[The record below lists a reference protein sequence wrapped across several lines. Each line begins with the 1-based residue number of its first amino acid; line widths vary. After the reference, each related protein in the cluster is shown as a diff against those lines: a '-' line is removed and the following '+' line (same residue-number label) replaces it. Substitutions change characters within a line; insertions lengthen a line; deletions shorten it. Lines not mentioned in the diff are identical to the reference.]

1 MLRNA
6 HAAIVRRE
14 QYAPPTYWID
24 RIHLEFDLHP
34 TETQVRATLQFR
46 RNRDAP
52 VGALVLLGEK
62 QRLLALSLN
71 GRPLLADEYALS
83 EFALNVAAVPDDG
96 TLVVESNIDPE
107 GNLAL
112 EGLYLTGGVFCT
124 QCEAEG
130 FRRITYFPDRPDV
143 LAEYTVTIRANKVA
157 YPVLLSNGNLIS
169 SRDLDDA
176 RHEAVWHDPHKKPS
190 YLFALVAGNID
201 KITDQFVTRSG
212 RNVLLE
218 IYSTT
223 ANLPRCKWAMECLKA
238 SMKWDEDVYGRE
250 YDLDRFMIY
259 AADDFNMGAMENKGL
274 NIFNSR
280 YLLADKDIATDN
292 DFELIDAIVAHEYFH
307 NWSGNRVTC
316 RDWFQLSLK
325 EGFTVFR
332 EQQYSAFRGSPEV
345 IRIAETAFMQTQQ
358 FPQDAGPMAH
368 PVRPDEYEAIDNFYT
383 VTVYE
388 KGAEV
393 IRMLRTLLGA
403 DAYRK
408 GCDLYFY
415 RHDGTAA
422 TCDDFVTAMEAAS
435 GKDLSQFK
443 RWYAQAGTPAVA
455 AKGVYD
461 ADAKSFSLTLSQNV
475 PTTPGQPTKLP
486 MVIPVSVA
494 LVETACAPSH
504 ERVLTL
510 TESSQTFVFDNVASE
525 PTPSLLRGFS
535 APVRVDF
542 AYAIAQLATLA
553 THDTDG
559 VVRWQAMRDLFF
571 RAFDEN
577 SGGDAIRALVDTVA
591 RLLGDETSD
600 PALLAQLL
608 SFANED
614 ELAERAAVI
623 DAEAIAHR
631 RASLIVQVVSQ
642 NRDALLAS
650 YTRER
655 AALAGRP
662 YSMRANDAAH
672 RALAATTLCLANIES
687 GSHSIALAKTLFEGA
702 DNLTDVEAALR
713 ALRDVPCRE
722 RDMMFSAFHDQW
734 QHEATMLNRWYT
746 FEATSRIGDARAALA
761 RVHTLIAHPK
771 FDSKNPNRVRAVV
784 QQFAMNHWHGF
795 HATDGSGYEFLAD
808 QIIAYDASN
817 PSLAARFCN
826 AFSRWNRFEP
836 KARALQERAL
846 KRIEAVEKLSPNVAE
861 WIEKTL
867 AIA

>member
-1 MLRNA
+1 MYRNA
-6 HAAIVRRE
+6 EAVAVRRE
-14 QYAPPTYWID
+14 NYRAPAFWID

-34 TETQVRATLQFR
+34 TRTRVRSTLAFRKNAEVLETTLT
-46 RNRDAP
+46 
-52 VGALVLLGEK
+52 LLGEK
-62 QRLLALSLN
+62 QTLLSVTLN
-71 GRPLLADEYALS
+71 GTALAKSQYVLS
-83 EFALNVAAVPDDG
+83 ESS
-96 TLVVESNIDPE
+96 LVIADAPIGGELVIESDIDPQ

-112 EGLYLTGGVFCT
+112 EGLYVTSNTFCT

-143 LAEYTVTIRANKVA
+143 LSEYTVTIRADKRA

-169 SRDLDDA
+169 TRELDGG

-201 KITDQFVTRSG
+201 KIADTFTTMSG
-212 RNVLLE
+212 RKVLLE

-223 ANLPRCKWAMECLKA
+223 ANLPRCTWAMECLKA

-280 YLLADKDIATDN
+280 FLLADKDIATDA
-292 DFELIDAIVAHEYFH
+292 DFEHIDAIVAHEYFH

-345 IRIAETAFMQTQQ
+345 IRIAETAFMQAHQ

-388 KGAEV
+388 KGSEV

-408 GCDLYFY
+408 GCDLYFE
-415 RHDGTAA
+415 RQDGTAA
-422 TCDDFVTAMEAAS
+422 TCDDFVAAMETAS

-443 RWYAQAGTPAVA
+443 RWYAQAGTPVIVA
-455 AKGVYD
+455 NGTYD
-461 ADAKSFSLTLSQNV
+461 ANAKRYVLTLSQST
-475 PTTPGQPTKLP
+475 PPTPGQAAKLP
-486 MVIPVSVA
+486 MVIPISVA
-494 LVETACAPSH
+494 LVESARAPAH

-510 TESSQTFVFDNVASE
+510 EEPSQTFVFDNVASE

-542 AYAIAQLATLA
+542 DYTIAQLATLA

-559 VVRWQAMRDLFF
+559 VVRWQAMRDLFL
-571 RAFDEN
+571 RAFNEAHDGSATAMFAKCVGE
-577 SGGDAIRALVDTVA
+577 
-591 RLLGDETSD
+591 LLADDKSD

-608 SFANED
+608 CFPSED
-614 ELAERAAVI
+614 ELAERVAVI
-623 DAEAIAHR
+623 DVEAIANR
-631 RASLIVQVVSQ
+631 RASLIVQVASQ
-642 NRDALLAS
+642 NRNALLAR
-650 YTRER
+650 YERER
-655 AALAGRP
+655 KALAGRA
-662 YSMRANDAAH
+662 YSMQAKDVAH
-672 RALAATTLCLANIES
+672 RAVAATTLCLANAQS
-687 GSHSIALAKTLFEGA
+687 TPQSIALAKNLFDSA

-722 RDMMFSAFHDQW
+722 REAMFTAFHDQW
-734 QHEATMLNRWYT
+734 QHEATMLNRWYA
-746 FEATSRIGDARAALA
+746 FEATSRIGDAHAALS
-761 RVHTLIAHPK
+761 RVHSLLAHPK

-784 QQFAMNHWHGF
+784 QQFATNHWRGF
-795 HATDGSGYEFLAD
+795 HAADGSGYEFIAD
-808 QIIAYDASN
+808 QIIAYDNSN

-846 KRIEAVEKLSPNVAE
+846 KRIQAVEKLSPNVAE

-867 AIA
+867 VIA

>member
-6 HAAIVRRE
+6 QTPIMRRE
-14 QYAPPTYWID
+14 SYAPPAFWID
-24 RIHLEFDLHP
+24 RIEIELDLEARHTRVKTTLHFRKN
-34 TETQVRATLQFR
+34 TTALETTLT
-46 RNRDAP
+46 
-52 VGALVLLGEK
+52 LLGERQTLLSVALDGK
-62 QRLLALSLN
+62 ALTASDYTLTDSLLAI
-71 GRPLLADEYALS
+71 ADAPIAGVLVIES
-83 EFALNVAAVPDDG
+83 E
-96 TLVVESNIDPE
+96 IDPE

-112 EGLYLTGGVFCT
+112 EGLYLTSDVFCT

-143 LAEYTVTIRANKVA
+143 LSEYMVTIRADKRS
-157 YPVLLSNGNLIS
+157 YPVLLSNGNLVS
-169 SRDLDDA
+169 TRDLDSA

-190 YLFALVAGNID
+190 YLFALVAGDID
-201 KITDQFVTRSG
+201 KISDTFTTMSG
-212 RNVLLE
+212 RKVLLE

-223 ANLPRCKWAMECLKA
+223 ANLPRCTWAMECLKA
-238 SMKWDEDVYGRE
+238 SMKWDEEAYGRE

-280 YLLADKDIATDN
+280 YLLADKDIATDA
-292 DFELIDAIVAHEYFH
+292 DFETVDAIVAHEYFH

-345 IRIAETAFMQTQQ
+345 IRIAETAFMQAHQ

-388 KGAEV
+388 KGSEV
-393 IRMLRTLLGA
+393 IRMMRTLLGA
-403 DAYRK
+403 EAYRK
-408 GCDLYFY
+408 GCDLYFE

-422 TCDDFVTAMEAAS
+422 TCDDFVAAMEAAS

-443 RWYAQAGTPAVA
+443 RWYTQAGTPAIG
-455 AKGVYD
+455 AKEHYD
-461 ADAKSFSLTLSQNV
+461 ARAKRYSLTLTQNTP
-475 PTTPGQPTKLP
+475 PTQGQPVKLP
-486 MVIPVSVA
+486 MVVPVSVA
-494 LVETACAPSH
+494 LVEPSRAPSH

-510 TESSQTFVFDNVASE
+510 SEPSQTFSFENVASE

-542 AYAIAQLATLA
+542 DYSVAQLATLA

-559 VVRWQAMRDLFF
+559 VVRWQAMRDLSL
-571 RAFDEN
+571 RAFNETHN
-577 SGGDAIRALVDTVA
+577 GNATAMLAKCVGE
-591 RLLGDETSD
+591 LLANYESD
-600 PALLAQLL
+600 PSLLAQLL
-608 SFANED
+608 SFASED
-614 ELAERAAVI
+614 ELAERVTVI
-623 DAEAIAHR
+623 DAEAIANR
-631 RASLIVQVVSQ
+631 RGTLIAHVASA
-642 NRDALLAS
+642 NRDALLER

-662 YSMRANDAAH
+662 YNMHAKDAAH
-672 RALAATTLCLANIES
+672 RALAATTLCLANAQTTTQ
-687 GSHSIALAKTLFEGA
+687 SISFAKTLFDTA
-702 DNLTDVEAALR
+702 DNLTDIEAALR
-713 ALRDVPCRE
+713 ALRDVACRKRE
-722 RDMMFSAFHDQW
+722 AMYTAFHDQW
-734 QHEATMLNRWYT
+734 LDEATMLNRWYT
-746 FEATSRIGDARAALA
+746 FEATSRIGDARAALS
-761 RVHTLIAHPK
+761 RVHTLLAHPK
-771 FDSKNPNRVRAVV
+771 FDNKNPNRVRSVV
-784 QQFAMNHWHGF
+784 QQFATNHWRGF
-795 HATDGSGYEFLAD
+795 HAADGSGYEFIAD
-808 QIIAYDASN
+808 QIIAYDANN

-836 KARALQERAL
+836 RARALQERAL
-846 KRIEAVEKLSPNVAE
+846 RRIGAVERLSPNVAE

-867 AIA
+867 AVA

>member
-6 HAAIVRRE
+6 QASITRRE
-14 QYAPPTYWID
+14 NYTPPTFWID
-24 RIHLEFDLHP
+24 RIHLEFDLDP
-34 TETQVRATLQFR
+34 TRTRVRSTLAFRKNTDVLETTLT
-46 RNRDAP
+46 
-52 VGALVLLGEK
+52 LLGEK
-62 QRLLALSLN
+62 QKLLSVTLN
-71 GRPLLADEYALS
+71 GNALASNQYILTESSLTIADAPIGGELI
-83 EFALNVAAVPDDG
+83 
-96 TLVVESNIDPE
+96 VESDIDPQ

-112 EGLYLTGGVFCT
+112 EGLYLTSNTFCT

-143 LAEYTVTIRANKVA
+143 LSEYKVSIRADKA
-157 YPVLLSNGNLIS
+157 KYPVLLSNGNLVS
-169 SRDLDDA
+169 LRELDGG

-201 KITDQFVTRSG
+201 KIIDTFTTMSG
-212 RNVLLE
+212 RRVLLE

-223 ANLPRCKWAMECLKA
+223 ANLSRCTWAMEYLKA
-238 SMKWDEDVYGRE
+238 SMNWDEEAYGRE

-280 YLLADKDIATDN
+280 YLLADKDIATDA
-292 DFELIDAIVAHEYFH
+292 DFETVDAIVAHEYFH

-345 IRIAETAFMQTQQ
+345 IRIAETAFMQLHQ

-388 KGAEV
+388 KGSEV

-403 DAYRK
+403 EAYRK
-408 GCDLYFY
+408 GCDLYFE

-422 TCDDFVTAMEAAS
+422 TCDDFVAAMEAAS

-443 RWYAQAGTPAVA
+443 RWYTQAGTPLVVA
-455 AKGVYD
+455 KDEYD
-461 ADAKSFSLTLSQNV
+461 ANGKRYSLTLSQSA
-475 PTTPGQPTKLP
+475 PTTPGQPVKLP

-494 LVETACAPSH
+494 LVEASRAPAH

-510 TESSQTFVFDNVASE
+510 AEPSQTFVFENVASE

-542 AYAIAQLATLA
+542 DYSDAQLATLA
-553 THDTDG
+553 THDSDG
-559 VVRWQAMRDLFF
+559 VVRWQAMRDLFL
-571 RAFDEN
+571 RAFNEAHN
-577 SGGDAIRALVDTVA
+577 GNATAMFAKCVGD
-591 RLLGDETSD
+591 LLADHDSD

-608 SFANED
+608 NFAGED
-614 ELAERAAVI
+614 ELAERATVI
-623 DAEAIAHR
+623 DADAIANR
-631 RASLIVQVVSQ
+631 RGTLIGYIVSA
-642 NRDALLAS
+642 NRDALLAR

-655 AALAGRP
+655 AALADRA
-662 YSMRANDAAH
+662 YRMRAEDAAH
-672 RALAATTLCLANIES
+672 RLLAGTTLCLANAQS
-687 GSHSIALAKTLFEGA
+687 SAQSISLAKTLFENA

-713 ALRDVPCRE
+713 ALRDVACPERE
-722 RDMMFSAFHDQW
+722 AMYAKFHDTW
-734 QHEATMLNRWYT
+734 QDEAAMLNRWYT
-746 FEATSRIGDARAALA
+746 FEATSRIGDARAARA
-761 RVHTLIAHPK
+761 RVNSLLTHPK
-771 FDSKNPNRVRAVV
+771 FDNKNPNRVRAVV
-784 QQFAMNHWHGF
+784 QQFAMNHWRGF
-795 HATDGSGYEFLAD
+795 HATDGSGYEFVAD
-808 QIIAYDASN
+808 QIIAYDTNN

-836 KARALQERAL
+836 KARTLQERAL
-846 KRIEAVEKLSPNVAE
+846 KRIQAVEKLSPNVGE

-867 AIA
+867 AAG